1 MLSPFDDYPVHQTAR
16 PIAHPVDGNL
26 NRYDRYFFNGYD
38 PDGDVY
44 FAAAMGLYPNRR
56 VIDAALSVVTAGE
69 QISVFASGRAP
80 ADPGVTEVGPFRL
93 TVEEPMRRLRFDLGD
108 NDHGLAASLV
118 FGARTAAV
126 EEPHFHIVD
135 PPRTVMDYTRFT
147 QWGEWSGTLD
157 VDGRTLELDRSRYRG
172 TRDRSW
178 GVRRVGEPEG
188 GAPSSRPPQFHWL
201 WAPLNFDD
209 VCVHVDTQQDRVGQA
224 WHSFGA
230 VTPVLAGPAEPVV
243 GPESRIDPMADA
255 RIDVEWQP
263 GTRWMRE
270 ARMRLTPRP
279 DHTGI
284 VADETVIDLEPLRR
298 FQMKGLGYFHPT
310 RAHGLW
316 QGELSVTGDRWRLD
330 GDDATD
336 PARVENFHVQTL
348 VRATMGDRVGTG
360 ILEQLVLGPHEPSG
374 FTGFTD
380 LAGS

>member
-1 MLSPFDDYPVHQTAR
+1 MLSPLDDYPIHQTAR
-16 PIAHPVDGNL
+16 PVAHPVDGNL

-38 PDGDVY
+38 PDGSLY

-56 VIDAALSVVTAGE
+56 IIDAALSVVTEGE

-80 ADPGVTEVGPFRL
+80 SDPSLTEVGPFRL
-93 TVEEPMRRLRFDLGD
+93 AVEEPMRRIRIELDARDLGIE
-108 NDHGLAASLV
+108 AALV
-118 FGARTAAV
+118 FGARSAAI

-147 QWGEWSGTLD
+147 QWGDWSGTLGIE
-157 VDGRTLELDRSRYRG
+157 GRTVDLDGAGFRG

-188 GAPSSRPPQFHWL
+188 GAPSTRAPQFYWL

-209 VCVHVDTQQDRVGQA
+209 LCVHVDTQQDAAGQS

-230 VTPVLAGPAEPVV
+230 VTPVITGPGEAVYGPDCRVETMAEATV
-243 GPESRIDPMADA
+243 
-255 RIDVEWQP
+255 DVRWRS
-263 GTRWMRE
+263 GTRWME
-270 ARMRLTPRP
+270 SARIGLTSRP
-279 DHTGI
+279 DHTDLVPDGLEI
-284 VADETVIDLEPLRR
+284 GLEPLLR

-330 GDDATD
+330 DEEATD
-336 PARVENFHVQTL
+336 PTRLENFHVQTL
-348 VRATMGDRVGTG
+348 VKATMGDRTGTG
-360 ILEQLVLGPHEPSG
+360 ILEQLVLGPHTPSG
-374 FTGFTD
+374 FSSTTD
-380 LAGS
+380 VAGG